1 MKILN
6 AFRRINVIDHQSRLA
21 VIVELCRFR
30 IMESAPRHGMLVDAG
45 QDSDDTMVIYPRH
58 YMNPF
63 ATAGSNCYLFSCGT
77 TGLAHSAVDYFLSLR
92 QNTCSILYSF
102 SVRIGR

>member
-6 AFRRINVIDHQSRLA
+6 AFRRINVVDHQSRLA

-30 IMESAPRHGMLVDAG
+30 IMESAPRHGMFVDAG
-45 QDSDDTMVIYPRH
+45 QDSDTTVMYPCH

-77 TGLAHSAVDYFLSLR
+77 TDLSHSAVDYFLSLR
-92 QNTCSILYSF
+92 QNTCSTLYSF
-102 SVRIGR
+102 SVRTGR